1 MITVWGKARR
11 VPRRLDVQEVST
23 LVEFYDRIIS
33 WRKRRRR
40 DLTRLRKERSRRKL
54 RDVAKE
60 GDAKA
65 LLKLQS
71 IKKADAKKSAKYRKV
86 KDKR

>member
-1 MITVWGKARR
+1 M
-11 VPRRLDVQEVST
+11 
-23 LVEFYDRIIS
+23 VEFYDRIIS

-40 DLTRLRKERSRRKL
+40 ELTLLRKERSRRKL
-54 RDVAKE
+54 RDTAKE

-71 IKKADAKKSAKYRKV
+71 IKKVDSEKSAKYRKV
-86 KDKR
+86 KEELRERKKNGEEGKR